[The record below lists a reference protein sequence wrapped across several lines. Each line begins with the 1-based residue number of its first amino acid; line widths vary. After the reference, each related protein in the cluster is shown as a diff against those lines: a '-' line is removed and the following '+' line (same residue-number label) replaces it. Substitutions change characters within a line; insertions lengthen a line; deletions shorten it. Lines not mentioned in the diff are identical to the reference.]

1 VNGKKVGV
9 KSNQARS
16 SPSVRAAFFLLG
28 AFRRTEACT
37 VEIIFPGRLGI
48 FLNIAFGYT
57 LILLTIWSTRPIQ
70 KKLFWIDVAFFL
82 SMAVLALYRRP
93 TAEACN
99 PCNQS
104 FGGDG
109 ALSGSSMAV
118 DGNRPQSSS
127 AFVSAFI
134 RAFVRYIRQRFRR
147 PALDLPPFHFS
158 VIVIAMGLLAA
169 LALVVVSD
177 RLGTLHRL
185 FGQRNALLHGTS
197 YLLWA
202 VVQQWIQQSFFFVR
216 MERIIHRGI
225 LASFTT
231 AALFGLAHL
240 PNPVLAPLTFI
251 GGWLLSE
258 LYRRYRS
265 LIPLGIAHGL
275 VGLAIALSVPDRL
288 NHHMRVGLGYLHYMR

>member
-1 VNGKKVGV
+1 
-9 KSNQARS
+9 
-16 SPSVRAAFFLLG
+16 
-28 AFRRTEACT
+28 
-37 VEIIFPGRLGI
+37 VEIIYPGRLGI

-70 KKLFWIDVAFFL
+70 KKVFWIDVAFFL
-82 SMAVLALYRRP
+82 SVAVLALYRRP
-93 TAEACN
+93 TAEECN
-99 PCNQS
+99 PCNQN
-104 FGGDG
+104 FGDNDALSGSG
-109 ALSGSSMAV
+109 ALSGSSMAP
-118 DGNRPQSSS
+118 DGDGSRPQRSS
-127 AFVSAFI
+127 AFVSAF
-134 RAFVRYIRQRFRR
+134 VRFIRQRFRR
-147 PALDLPPFHFS
+147 PALEVPPLHFS
-158 VIVIAMGLLAA
+158 VIVIAIGMLAA
-169 LALVVVSD
+169 LVVVVVSD

-185 FGQRNALLHGTS
+185 FGQPNALLHGTS

-275 VGLAIALSVPDRL
+275 MGLAIALSVPDRL
-288 NHHMRVGLGYLHYMR
+288 NHHMRVGLGYLHYMS

>member
-1 VNGKKVGV
+1 M
-9 KSNQARS
+9 
-16 SPSVRAAFFLLG
+16 
-28 AFRRTEACT
+28 
-37 VEIIFPGRLGI
+37 EIIYPGRLGI
-48 FLNIAFGYT
+48 ILNVAFGYA

-70 KKLFWIDVAFFL
+70 KKLFWVDVAFFL
-82 SMAVLALYRRP
+82 SVAVLALYRQP
-93 TAEACN
+93 SAEECN
-99 PCNQS
+99 LCNRS
-104 FGGDG
+104 FGGDD
-109 ALSGSSMAV
+109 ALSGSSMAL
-118 DGNRPQSSS
+118 DGHCNRPQN
-127 AFVSAFI
+127 
-134 RAFVRYIRQRFRR
+134 RAFVCFIRQRFRR
-147 PALDLPPFHFS
+147 PALDLPPLHFS
-158 VIVIAMGLLAA
+158 VIVIAMGMLAA
-169 LALVVVSD
+169 LVVIAVSD

-185 FGQRNALLHGTS
+185 FGQRNALLHATS

-258 LYRRYRS
+258 LYRRYRT

-275 VGLAIALSVPDRL
+275 VGLAIALSVPDSL
-288 NHHMRVGLGYLHYMR
+288 NHHMRVGLGYLQYMR

>member
-1 VNGKKVGV
+1 
-9 KSNQARS
+9 
-16 SPSVRAAFFLLG
+16 
-28 AFRRTEACT
+28 
-37 VEIIFPGRLGI
+37 VEIIYPGRLGI
-48 FLNIAFGYT
+48 FLNIACGYT

-82 SMAVLALYRRP
+82 SVAVLALYRRP
-93 TAEACN
+93 TPEDCN
-99 PCNQS
+99 TCNQS
-104 FGGDG
+104 LDGDE
-109 ALSGSSMAV
+109 ASSGSRMAF

-127 AFVSAFI
+127 AFVSAF
-134 RAFVRYIRQRFRR
+134 VRSIRQRFRR
-147 PALDLPPFHFS
+147 PALELPPLHFS

-169 LALVVVSD
+169 LVVVVVSD

-185 FGQRNALLHGTS
+185 FGQPNALLHGTS

-240 PNPVLAPLTFI
+240 PNPVLAPLTFA

-275 VGLAIALSVPDRL
+275 MGLAIALSVPDRL
-288 NHHMRVGLGYLHYMR
+288 NHHMRVGLGYLHYMS

>member
-1 VNGKKVGV
+1 M
-9 KSNQARS
+9 
-16 SPSVRAAFFLLG
+16 
-28 AFRRTEACT
+28 
-37 VEIIFPGRLGI
+37 EIIYPGRLGI

-57 LILLTIWSTRPIQ
+57 LILLTIWSTRQIQ
-70 KKLFWIDVAFFL
+70 RKLFWIDVAFFL
-82 SMAVLALYRRP
+82 SVAVLALYRRP
-93 TAEACN
+93 TAEVCN
-99 PCNQS
+99 PCDQS
-104 FGGDG
+104 FGDDG
-109 ALSGSSMAV
+109 ALSGSSMAL
-118 DGNRPQSSS
+118 DGNRPQSPG
-127 AFVSAFI
+127 AFV
-134 RAFVRYIRQRFRR
+134 RAFVRFIRQRFRP

-169 LALVVVSD
+169 LVVVVVSD

-185 FGQRNALLHGTS
+185 FGQPNAVLHATS

-240 PNPVLAPLTFI
+240 PNPVLTPLTFI

-258 LYRRYRS
+258 LYRRYRT

-288 NHHMRVGLGYLHYMR
+288 NHHMRVGLGYLHYMS

>member
-1 VNGKKVGV
+1 
-9 KSNQARS
+9 
-16 SPSVRAAFFLLG
+16 
-28 AFRRTEACT
+28 
-37 VEIIFPGRLGI
+37 VEIIYPGRLGI

-70 KKLFWIDVAFFL
+70 KKVFWIDVAFFL
-82 SMAVLALYRRP
+82 SVAVLALYRRP
-93 TAEACN
+93 TPEDCNTCNKSLDGDEA
-99 PCNQS
+99 S
-104 FGGDG
+104 
-109 ALSGSSMAV
+109 SGSRMALDG

-127 AFVSAFI
+127 AFVSAFVRSI
-134 RAFVRYIRQRFRR
+134 RRRFRR
-147 PALDLPPFHFS
+147 PALELPPLHFS

-169 LALVVVSD
+169 LVVVVVSD

-185 FGQRNALLHGTS
+185 FGQPNALLHGTS

-275 VGLAIALSVPDRL
+275 MGLAIALSVPDRL
-288 NHHMRVGLGYLHYMR
+288 NHHMRVGLG

>member
-1 VNGKKVGV
+1 M
-9 KSNQARS
+9 
-16 SPSVRAAFFLLG
+16 
-28 AFRRTEACT
+28 
-37 VEIIFPGRLGI
+37 
-48 FLNIAFGYT
+48 
-57 LILLTIWSTRPIQ
+57 
-70 KKLFWIDVAFFL
+70 AFFL
-82 SMAVLALYRRP
+82 SVAILALYRRP
-93 TAEACN
+93 SAEECN

-104 FGGDG
+104 FRGDG
-109 ALSGSSMAV
+109 ASFGSSALSGCSMALPGE
-118 DGNRPQSSS
+118 GNRPQNSST
-127 AFVSAFI
+127 FVSAFVC
-134 RAFVRYIRQRFRR
+134 FIRQRFRR
-147 PALDLPPFHFS
+147 PALDLPPLHFS
-158 VIVIAMGLLAA
+158 VIVIAMGMLAA
-169 LALVVVSD
+169 LVVIVVSD

-185 FGQRNALLHGTS
+185 FGQRNALLHATS

-225 LASFTT
+225 LASFAT

-251 GGWLLSE
+251 GGCLLSE